1 MTTLVECWN
10 QLDGN
15 VVELSSWVTAKV
27 RFVQRSMKKSAGSYI
42 HGALNMESLG
52 FNNVFIIRHVLR

>member
-27 RFVQRSMKKSAGSYI
+27 RFVQRSMKKCAGSHI
-42 HGALNMESLG
+42 HGALDKESLG
-52 FNNVFIIRHVLR
+52 FNDVFIIRHGLC